1 MFQPSGFHAPATPA
15 RIVIVRIE
23 RMNQP
28 AAQAQRPAPSQ
39 LPAEPQYVLAL
50 DQGTSSSRAILFD
63 HAGNVVRLAQR
74 EFRQYYP
81 HPGHVEHDPYEIW
94 QSQLAVAHTVLAD
107 AGIGAS
113 QVRAIGITN
122 QRETT
127 VLWDRKTGEPVGRAL
142 VWQDRRTA
150 PMCEALQAAGHGELF
165 REKTGLVI
173 DAYFSGTKLRW
184 MLDNIEGARARAQR
198 GELAFGTVDSWLI
211 WQLTDGARHVTDV
224 SNASRT
230 MLFNIHSFEWDDA
243 LLALLDIPHALLPEV
258 VPSSGEVARTSA
270 RLFGMPIPI
279 AGIAG
284 DQQAATFGQACLV
297 PGMAKNTYGTGCFL
311 LMNTGAQPVTSH
323 NRLLTTI
330 GWQYRGQTQYCLEGG
345 VFMGG
350 ATIQWLRDGLK
361 IIQSAPEAEALAR
374 QCDDSGGVVLVPA
387 FAGLG
392 APHWDAF
399 ARGTLVGM
407 TRGTGRPQ
415 IARAALESIALQS
428 VDVLEAMQKDAG
440 IALAELRVDGGASRS
455 DLLMQMQADLLGT
468 PVVRPR
474 VTETTALGAA
484 YLAGLATGYW
494 SDPVQIAQQWQV
506 ERRFE
511 PNLSADQRGHRLARW
526 HRAVERARDWAR
538 EDDAGAGHG

>member
-1 MFQPSGFHAPATPA
+1 MTQSMTQHQTAPRHPHGQPRF
-15 RIVIVRIE
+15 
-23 RMNQP
+23 
-28 AAQAQRPAPSQ
+28 
-39 LPAEPQYVLAL
+39 VLAL

-63 HAGNVVRLAQR
+63 HAGNVVRVAQR

-94 QSQLAVAHTVLAD
+94 QSQLAVAHEVLND
-107 AGIGAS
+107 AGVSAS
-113 QVRAIGITN
+113 QLEAIGITN

-127 VLWDRKTGEPVGRAL
+127 VLWDRATGEPVGRAL

-150 PMCEALQAAGHGELF
+150 PMCEALVEAGHGELF
-165 REKTGLVI
+165 RERTGLIV

-184 MLDNIEGARARAQR
+184 MLDNIEGARARAER
-198 GELAFGTVDSWLI
+198 GELAFGTVDAWLV

-230 MLFNIHSFEWDDA
+230 LLFNIHRFEWDEE
-243 LLALLDIPHALLPEV
+243 LLALLDIPRSLLPEV
-258 VPSSGEVARTSA
+258 VPSSGEVARTA
-270 RLFGMPIPI
+270 PRLFGAAVPI

-284 DQQAATFGQACLV
+284 DQQAATFGQACLS

-311 LMNTGAQPVTSH
+311 LMNTGSQPVVSH
-323 NRLLTTI
+323 NRLLTTV
-330 GWQYRGQTQYCLEGG
+330 GWRFGERTAYCLEGS

-350 ATIQWLRDGLK
+350 ATIQWLRDGLQ
-361 IIQSAPEAEALAR
+361 IIRSAPEVEPLAR
-374 QCDDSGGVVLVPA
+374 QCEDTGGVVLVPA

-428 VDVLEAMQKDAG
+428 VDVLDAMQKDAG

-468 PVVRPR
+468 TVVRPR
-474 VTETTALGAA
+474 VIETTALGAA

-494 SDPVQIAQQWQV
+494 QDEEEISQQWQV
-506 ERRFE
+506 EQRFE
-511 PNLSADQRGHRLARW
+511 PRLSADARAQRLARW

-538 EDDAGAGHG
+538 EDFAAPGAQ